1 MRKVILVEDNKELSS
16 SIQYFLSLKGY
27 TVSIAPTKKDMLRLM
42 DNDFFP
48 VAIVDK
54 KLPDG
59 NPLELLLNR
68 NNETKIVVITG
79 FPDSN
84 EALSWLKKGVE
95 YYLVKPFS
103 LEELYIILE
112 RIFQKIEDER
122 RKIILASQNPPF
134 YIGSSKASQK
144 LMEEIKTIAEFDVP
158 VLITGETGSGKEV
171 VAKMIHNI
179 APRREGPFLVVN
191 CTAIPDNLIESELFG
206 YQKGAFTGAH
216 QNKQGIFELA
226 NGGTL
231 VLDEIGDLP
240 LHLQPKFLHVIE
252 NNYIQRLGD
261 TKKRRIDVRIIAL
274 TNKDLLSLKKSGSF
288 REDLYFRLSVVHIRV
303 PPLRERMEDIPGFIE
318 YYLQKFNKLY
328 HRNVSMEKNLI
339 ESLKNYCW
347 PGNIRELK
355 NFIERYVIYNGKT
368 PLPSQDSDQITDLN
382 IPLLSIDEMKKIL
395 VKRALEQTNWDKRK
409 SAEILDI
416 SLSSL
421 KRYIKKFNLSK
432 DSSN

>member
-16 SIQYFLSLKGY
+16 SIQHFLSLKGY
-27 TVSIAPTKKDMLRLM
+27 TVSTAPTKKDMLRLM

-59 NPLELLLNR
+59 NPLEILLNG

-79 FPDSN
+79 FPDPN
-84 EALSWLKKGVE
+84 EALSWLKKGIE

-122 RKIILASQNPPF
+122 KKLILASQETPF
-134 YIGSSKASQK
+134 YIGSSTASQK

-171 VAKMIHNI
+171 AAKMIHDMSC
-179 APRREGPFLVVN
+179 RKDGPFLVVN
-191 CTAIPDNLIESELFG
+191 CTAIPENLIESELFG

-274 TNKDLLSLKKSGSF
+274 TNKDLSSLKNSETF
-288 REDLYFRLSVVHIRV
+288 REDLFFRLSVVHIRV
-303 PPLRERMEDIPGFIE
+303 PSLRERMEDIPGLIE
-318 YYLQKFNKLY
+318 YFLQEFNKRY
-328 HRNVSMEKNLI
+328 HRNVNMEKNFI
-339 ESLKNYCW
+339 ESLKDYYW

>member
-48 VAIVDK
+48 VAVVDK

-122 RKIILASQNPPF
+122 RKLILASQDPPF
-134 YIGSSKASQK
+134 YIGSSRASQK

-158 VLITGETGSGKEV
+158 VLITGET
-171 VAKMIHNI
+171 
-179 APRREGPFLVVN
+179 
-191 CTAIPDNLIESELFG
+191 
-206 YQKGAFTGAH
+206 
-216 QNKQGIFELA
+216 
-226 NGGTL
+226 
-231 VLDEIGDLP
+231 
-240 LHLQPKFLHVIE
+240 
-252 NNYIQRLGD
+252 
-261 TKKRRIDVRIIAL
+261 
-274 TNKDLLSLKKSGSF
+274 
-288 REDLYFRLSVVHIRV
+288 
-303 PPLRERMEDIPGFIE
+303 
-318 YYLQKFNKLY
+318 
-328 HRNVSMEKNLI
+328 
-339 ESLKNYCW
+339 
-347 PGNIRELK
+347 
-355 NFIERYVIYNGKT
+355 
-368 PLPSQDSDQITDLN
+368 
-382 IPLLSIDEMKKIL
+382 
-395 VKRALEQTNWDKRK
+395 
-409 SAEILDI
+409 
-416 SLSSL
+416 
-421 KRYIKKFNLSK
+421 
-432 DSSN
+432 